1 MHESSMKTENQATG
15 IFEHYGINI
24 KDKNFNMLLQFI
36 LITKNICPIK
46 KQLTSGSS
54 LKLSH
59 SSSFKAARL
68 AVVLSSIS
76 LSLLSLG
83 MPSAVTTHMEKF
95 NHFTFL
101 QNSTTNILMCKTPF
115 YSLTIHLGS
124 SSNQKYCV

>member
-1 MHESSMKTENQATG
+1 
-15 IFEHYGINI
+15 
-24 KDKNFNMLLQFI
+24 MLLQFI

-83 MPSAVTTHMEKF
+83 IPSAVAIRMEKK

-101 QNSTTNILMCKTPF
+101 QNSKTKILMCKTP
-115 YSLTIHLGS
+115 LIHLGS
-124 SSNQKYCV
+124 SSNQKDYV